1 MKNVLIK
8 DMLLSDKECLRVY
21 VRRKDE
27 PWFPIHCHKELEL
40 NFIRNGA
47 GMRRV
52 VGYSMETIEDFE
64 LVLVGGG
71 INLEHG
77 WEQGNCVNKDIKQII
92 IHFSADLIPE
102 NLLEKDR
109 FISIKQMF
117 KEARNG
123 ISFPQE
129 AIMQVD
135 SMLDNLSAEPDKFLQ
150 FTQLLNVIYFLSK
163 CDYRILASDS
173 FTNVK
178 AGYEDKR
185 LTSVKEY
192 ISTHLTDNIK
202 LAKLAEIAGMSPSAF
217 SHFFKKH
224 TSITLSD
231 YIIKMKLS
239 RASRALVSSTLNI
252 SEICYASGFNN
263 MSNFNRIFKN
273 RKGMSP
279 KEFRELYKK
288 DKVIETY

>member
-8 DMLLSDKECLRVY
+8 DMLLSDKECFRVY
-21 VRRKDE
+21 VLSKDE
-27 PWFPIHCHKELEL
+27 FLFPIHCHKELEL
-40 NFIRNGA
+40 TYIRNGA
-47 GMRRV
+47 GLRRV
-52 VGYSMETIEDFE
+52 VGDSMEAIEDFE
-64 LVLVGGG
+64 LVLGG

-150 FTQLLNVIYFLSK
+150 FTQLLNVIYLLSK
-163 CDYRILASDS
+163 YDYRILASDS

-239 RASRALVSSTLNI
+239 RASRALVASTLNI

-288 DKVIETY
+288 DKVIETD

>member
-1 MKNVLIK
+1 
-8 DMLLSDKECLRVY
+8 
-21 VRRKDE
+21 
-27 PWFPIHCHKELEL
+27 
-40 NFIRNGA
+40 
-47 GMRRV
+47 
-52 VGYSMETIEDFE
+52 
-64 LVLVGGG
+64 
-71 INLEHG
+71 
-77 WEQGNCVNKDIKQII
+77 
-92 IHFSADLIPE
+92 
-102 NLLEKDR
+102 
-109 FISIKQMF
+109 
-117 KEARNG
+117 
-123 ISFPQE
+123 
-129 AIMQVD
+129 
-135 SMLDNLSAEPDKFLQ
+135 MLDNLSAEPDKFLQ
-150 FTQLLNVIYFLSK
+150 FTQLLNVIYLMSK
-163 CDYRILASDS
+163 YDYRILASDS

-202 LAKLAEIAGMSPSAF
+202 LDKLAEIAGMSPSAF

-279 KEFRELYKK
+279 KEFRGLYKK
-288 DKVIETY
+288 DKVIETD